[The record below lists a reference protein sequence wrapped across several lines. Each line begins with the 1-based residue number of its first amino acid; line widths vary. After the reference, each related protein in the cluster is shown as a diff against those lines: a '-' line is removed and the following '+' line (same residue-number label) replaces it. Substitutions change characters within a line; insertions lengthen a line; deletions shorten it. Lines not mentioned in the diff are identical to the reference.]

1 MTTMNSLLGAL
12 HSTEGR
18 ILFFQT
24 SWKDSPSQK
33 IALEHDLCFIFGK
46 DDISFSRKY
55 DHTPWTENERWSFS
69 PKKYLKIWHFFQ
81 MFRKDGIFKK
91 IALEYDLSRI
101 IWKDGIFS
109 VGRKMKDDISQEI
122 HRNMIF
128 SVWTCSCHA
137 PCQKNQEWSFPTKI
151 HLRVIDILHWHSRKS
166 PNNFLY
172 FYGWPYRRFHILLFS
187 EKNPGNSVYRIG
199 VWLLLQFIRSEIFY
213 NEESS
218 ILCTIQQ

>member
-1 MTTMNSLLGAL
+1 MIFVLFSGKMIFLFPENMIIPP
-12 HSTEGR
+12 GR
-18 ILFFQT
+18 KT
-24 SWKDSPSQK
+24 KD
-33 IALEHDLCFIFGK
+33 
-46 DDISFSRKY
+46 
-55 DHTPWTENERWSFS
+55 
-69 PKKYLKIWHFFQ
+69 
-81 MFRKDGIFKK
+81 
-91 IALEYDLSRI
+91 DLSRQKNT
-101 IWKDGIFS
+101 WKYDIFFKCSEKMEFSKKLHWNMIFLVLSGKMVFFPKTWYFS

-151 HLRVIDILHWHSRKS
+151 HLKVIDILHWHSRKS

-213 NEESS
+213 NE
-218 ILCTIQQ
+218 